1 MKKKK
6 IKLIQLIKGHIEN
19 NIKEYIIILLIFII
33 GIFLGVLFIN
43 NVQEEQRNQINEYVN
58 NFINNFKNTQN
69 LDNVELI
76 KTSIKQNIILG
87 IVMWFFGTT
96 IIGIPVVLGIVLY
109 RGFCLGYT
117 IATFITIMGLSK
129 GLSFILITLV
139 IQNLIFIPA
148 ILGISVSG
156 IKLYKS
162 ITKNKETENIKVEM
176 LRHTLFSL
184 LMIILLILS
193 STVETFLSTN
203 MLKLTIKYF

>member
-1 MKKKK
+1 MKNKKL
-6 IKLIQLIKGHIEN
+6 KLIQLIKEHIKN
-19 NIKEYIIILLIFII
+19 NVKEYIIILLIFII
-33 GIFLGVLFIN
+33 GIFFGVLFIN

-117 IATFITIMGLSK
+117 IATFITIMGLTK

-162 ITKNKETENIKVEM
+162 ITKNKKTENIKLEM
-176 LRHTLFSL
+176 LRHTLFSI

-203 MLKLTIKYF
+203 MLKWTIKYF